1 MLLTLLRTFASP
13 QLVHLVLFLSYLCV
27 VLCILLLDFHEDAS
41 ELYPLIEI
49 LKNLLLNA
57 LNLLPFLDLSTRT
70 HLPLFSDKS
79 MTRVNR
85 LSLHWLLTL
94 SLCLQFLLQ
103 LLYLLSEVINDVFV
117 FTYMDRNQ
125 FFVGDCLC
133 LYIFSPIRIFQTIYC
148 LFELRRGG
156 GDIRNHHCF
165 AVATQTV
172 LQQSRQ
178 LRVSIRHKKAL
189 FVLVAQ
195 CVDAISQSKQRSVN
209 FGTLHQSN
217 PSIFCNSAP
226 LRARQINQ

>member
-13 QLVHLVLFLSYLCV
+13 QLVHLVLFLSNLGIILCV
-27 VLCILLLDFHEDAS
+27 LLLYFHEDAP

-103 LLYLLSEVINDVFV
+103 LLYLLSEVVDDV
-117 FTYMDRNQ
+117 
-125 FFVGDCLC
+125 L
-133 LYIFSPIRIFQTIYC
+133 IFADMNR
-148 LFELRRGG
+148 
-156 GDIRNHHCF
+156 D
-165 AVATQTV
+165 
-172 LQQSRQ
+172 
-178 LRVSIRHKKAL
+178 
-189 FVLVAQ
+189 
-195 CVDAISQSKQRSVN
+195 
-209 FGTLHQSN
+209 
-217 PSIFCNSAP
+217 
-226 LRARQINQ
+226 